1 MPLLQGVF
9 SAVIT
14 PLKPDFS
21 FDIDGFIRLINFLS
35 HRGCHGILL
44 MGTTGEGPSFSLE
57 ERARVFKA
65 AAEARQTLPDLRLL
79 AGTGT
84 PSLEETISMTKA
96 AFNLGFDGVVVLPP
110 YYFRK
115 ATDEGLLAWFSQ
127 VLQRAVPQGGALLG
141 YHIPPV
147 SGVALSLD
155 FLASLKDAYP
165 DRFIGIKDSS
175 GDPAYAQAFGER
187 FGTDLIALT
196 GNDRLYTLALQA
208 GAAGCITAMA
218 NVLSPLL
225 RQVWD
230 AFQSGK
236 LDQLTQAKLSN
247 ARGVLDR
254 YPPMPPLLKML
265 LSRLHGFPIWRVKP
279 PLVNLKE
286 EFVDTVLSEFSA
298 AIG

>member
-1 MPLLQGVF
+1 
-9 SAVIT
+9 
-14 PLKPDFS
+14 
-21 FDIDGFIRLINFLS
+21 
-35 HRGCHGILL
+35 

-57 ERARVFKA
+57 ERTQVFKA
-65 AAEARQTLPDLRLL
+65 AAEARQSLPDLRLL

-84 PSLEETISMTKA
+84 PSLEETISTTKA

-175 GDPAYAQAFGER
+175 GDPVYAQAFGER
-187 FGTDLIALT
+187 FGTNLLSLT
-196 GNDRLYTLALQA
+196 GNDRLFTLALEA
-208 GAAGCITAMA
+208 GAVGCITAMA

-230 AFQSGK
+230 AFQSGD
-236 LDQLTQAKLSN
+236 LDQITQAKLSN

-265 LSRLHGFPIWRVKP
+265 LSHLHGFPIWRVKP

-286 EFVDTVLSEFSA
+286 ELVDTVLSEFSA